1 MNRNFFSVTLNC
13 FVVLFFSLFFFVS
26 CSDTT
31 PHISSL
37 HKTLIYEFTSEDE
50 KAQVK
55 LSVFINPSQDIR
67 RSKSIEVFHP
77 KTDFVW
83 KIENPQ
89 IYEENK
95 KNYFGYSSL
104 TVPSDFNFPEG
115 IFELTYF
122 DVADRS
128 VKENFEINLLK
139 SMADT
144 EDGFVKASD
153 VLARKAGTECSQKK
167 IILQDAVG
175 KEIFFGLY
183 SSLLDSDEKILKL
196 FPDAEIKR
204 VYFSNHNNS
213 VVILL
218 PQETIKK
225 NN

>member
-37 HKTLIYEFTSEDE
+37 YKTLVYEFTSEDE

-144 EDGFVKASD
+144 KDGFVKSSD
-153 VLARKAGTECSQKK
+153 VLSRKAGTECSKK
-167 IILQDAVG
+167 NIILQDAVG
-175 KEIFFGLY
+175 KEIYFGIY
-183 SSLLDSDEKILKL
+183 SSMIDTDEKILKL
-196 FPDAEIKR
+196 FPDAETKR
-204 VYFSNHNNS
+204 IYFSNQNNS

-218 PQETIKK
+218 PQETLKK
-225 NN
+225 NK